1 MLQQML
7 KADKMEQ
14 QIRLMQTLRHDQWS
28 AKWRK
33 PTKETIILKENFNRS
48 KISSQKSLIGMLI
61 PAWPATLVWDQDS
74 SQPNLPRERENMAPK
89 YHLTELQQVPHVLAF
104 EEGKTGS
111 CICKVM
117 HLSHWSRIPKI
128 LKPQMPVRLATSTF
142 LTITIYPPKAN
153 SSDQKL

>member
-1 MLQQML
+1 ML
-7 KADKMEQ
+7 KEDKIEQ
-14 QIRLMQTLRHDQWS
+14 QIRLMQTLRHDQSS

-33 PTKETIILKENFNRS
+33 PTKETIIPKENFNRS

-74 SQPNLPRERENMAPK
+74 SQPSLPRERENMAPK
-89 YHLTELQQVPHVLAF
+89 YHLTELQQAPHVLAAF
-104 EEGKTGS
+104 EEAKTGS

-142 LTITIYPPKAN
+142 LTITIYLPKAN